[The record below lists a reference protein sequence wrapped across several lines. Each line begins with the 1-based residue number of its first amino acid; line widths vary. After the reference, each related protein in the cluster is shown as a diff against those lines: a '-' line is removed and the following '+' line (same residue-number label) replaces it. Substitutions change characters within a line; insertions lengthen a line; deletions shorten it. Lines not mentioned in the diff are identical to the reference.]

1 MDKILI
7 AVIAIAAVFCI
18 GVLVYVFMKR
28 RHGCCEADSAGGK
41 RVRVKDK
48 NPAHYPYCVRLTVS
62 GMTCQKCRLRVE
74 NALNA
79 KGNIWAS
86 VDLKDGSAVV
96 RMKNKLPDGTL
107 ERIVSREGFVVVGIE
122 RIR

>member
-1 MDKILI
+1 
-7 AVIAIAAVFCI
+7 
-18 GVLVYVFMKR
+18 
-28 RHGCCEADSAGGK
+28 
-41 RVRVKDK
+41 
-48 NPAHYPYCVRLTVS
+48 
-62 GMTCQKCRLRVE
+62 MTCQKCRLRVE